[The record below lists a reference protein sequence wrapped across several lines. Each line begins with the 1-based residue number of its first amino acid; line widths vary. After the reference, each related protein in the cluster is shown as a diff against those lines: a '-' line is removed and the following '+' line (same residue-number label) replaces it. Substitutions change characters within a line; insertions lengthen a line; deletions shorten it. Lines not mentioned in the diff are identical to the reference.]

1 MTIDEIIK
9 EVDSKAMGRTRW
21 EGQEPRWDEAMV
33 AEIRSLR
40 KALYNMR
47 LAYLNKD
54 ADCPHECEKSALAE
68 TGRLIGNE

>member
-33 AEIRSLR
+33 AEIRRLR
-40 KALYNMR
+40 KALYSMR
-47 LAYLNKD
+47 LAYWNKD
-54 ADCPHECEKSALAE
+54 ADCPHECEKWALEEAE
-68 TGRLIGNE
+68 KLIG

>member
-9 EVDSKAMGRTRW
+9 EIDSKASGRTRW
-21 EGQEPRWDEAMV
+21 KGQELLWDEALV

-47 LAYLNKD
+47 LAYWNKD
-54 ADCPHECEKSALAE
+54 ADCPHEFEKSALAE
-68 TGRLIGNE
+68 AGRLIGNE